1 MWTAKLALA
10 FATLSL
16 TSALP
21 AASPPPAASPK
32 KNICINTDVYNDA
45 GDIGVLLVAATSP
58 QVNLLAVNV
67 DSGSD
72 YSALATSAVLAYYNH
87 SHVPIGVN
95 RPSTN
100 KTFYDDITYDLGEY
114 ASKVAYNYKSDKQF
128 LKWPNG
134 AASAPDPVALY
145 RKELSK
151 QPDKSVTIVSIGLFV
166 ILSGLLNSTADA
178 YSHLT
183 GPELI
188 RAKVAE
194 LVVMGGDY
202 PRGHEYNFYSD
213 RPMFTAQVINTWKD
227 LTPIAYVG
235 DTLGND
241 VLSGLDLQLHGPDKD
256 PVKAGYRCWDTL
268 TLLYAI
274 GGRGKLFKYGNT
286 DGYNHVFANG
296 SNVWVHDKRYTNQHW
311 LELKDGTTPK
321 EAGAEVDRLLMAGA
335 VGAAHAHNHSAS
347 ATD

>member
-1 MWTAKLALA
+1 MWTVKLALA

-16 TSALP
+16 TSA
-21 AASPPPAASPK
+21 SPVASPK
-32 KNICINTDVYNDA
+32 KNICIDTDVFNDA
-45 GDIGVLLVAATSP
+45 GDAGVLLIAATSP

-72 YSALATSAVLAYYNH
+72 YSALATSAVLAYYDH

-95 RPSTN
+95 RPFTP
-100 KTFYDDITYDLGEY
+100 KTFFDNITYDLGEY
-114 ASKVAYNYKSDKQF
+114 ASKVAYNFKSDKQF
-128 LKWPNG
+128 LKWPGG
-134 AASAPDPVALY
+134 AASAPDPVELY

-178 YSHLT
+178 
-183 GPELI
+183 
-188 RAKVAE
+188 AKVAE

-202 PRGHEYNFYSD
+202 PSGHEYNFYND
-213 RPMFTAQVINTWKD
+213 RPFLTVQVINTWKD
-227 LTPIAYVG
+227 LTPITYLG
-235 DTLGND
+235 DTLGLK

-256 PVKAGYRCWDTL
+256 PWYSPFVARPSWDIL

-274 GGRGKLFKYGNT
+274 GGLGQLFKYGNT

-296 SNVWVHDKRYTNQHW
+296 SNVWVYDKHYTNQHW
-311 LELKDGTTPK
+311 LELKDGMTPEK
-321 EAGAEVDRLLMAGA
+321 AGAEVDRLLLAGA
-335 VGAAHAHNHSAS
+335 KGAAQAHKHSAS